1 MGLLHFEIDADG
13 MDRLIMDLQATEK
26 QVKFALSRALQRT
39 ATTLR
44 TLAARKLK
52 DELQLRAIN
61 MMRKRLKSLK
71 LRVSGGDGIT
81 LWFGINDLPVSWF
94 KGTPKQG
101 TDGASFRGQ
110 NYKGAFVARFTSKSK
125 GASGKAEDL
134 VNQGRK
140 TIFRREGKGRLHII
154 EQGLEISDRANV
166 VIQDDIFVQTE
177 TIFWK
182 NFERDLTARVKFSLG
197 ER

>member
-26 QVKFALSRALQRT
+26 QVRFALHRALNRT

-71 LRVSGGDGIT
+71 LRVSGGDGVT

-101 TDGASFRGQ
+101 SGGASFRGQ
-110 NYKGAFVARFTSKSK
+110 NYKGAFVARFTSKEK
-125 GASGKAEDL
+125 GGSAPP
-134 VNQGRK
+134 GRK

-154 EQGLEISDRANV
+154 EQGLAISDRAQV
-166 VIQDDIFVQTE
+166 VIEDQIFVQTE